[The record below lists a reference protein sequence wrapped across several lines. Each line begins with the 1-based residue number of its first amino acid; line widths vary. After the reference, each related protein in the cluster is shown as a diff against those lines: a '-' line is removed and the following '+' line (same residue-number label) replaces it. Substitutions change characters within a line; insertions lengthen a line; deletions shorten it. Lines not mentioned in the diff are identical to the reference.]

1 MAVKASKSGKITF
14 DVVREIASALPR
26 VEESTSYGTPSFKI
40 GGRILTCM
48 AINKSAEPN
57 TLGLA
62 MDFDQRDA
70 LIAEAPETYYT
81 TDHYVNHPYV
91 LVRLSKVN
99 HAELH
104 DLLHASWKFLS
115 ASTSRKTPAIRR
127 RRVR

>member
-1 MAVKASKSGKITF
+1 MTPKATKSGKITF
-14 DVVREIASALPR
+14 DTVREIASALPR

-40 GGRILTCM
+40 DGRILTCM

-62 MDFDQRDA
+62 IDFDQRDA

-81 TDHYVNHPYV
+81 TDHYVNHHYV
-91 LVRLSKVN
+91 LVRLSKVK
-99 HAELH
+99 HDELR

-115 ASTSRKTPAIRR
+115 ANTPRKAPAIRR
-127 RRVR
+127 RRSR